1 MNKRICFIGAV
12 LWGILVIS
20 VSTGTV
26 RAGSQALRCEGNNAC
41 LNNTGTVAFGSCNGP
56 KPAQG
61 TLRLLRRTPATR
73 TKHALTTA
81 AR

>member
-56 KPAQG
+56 QAC
-61 TLRLLRRTPATR
+61 
-73 TKHALTTA
+73 
-81 AR
+81 ARNSASIAPNSCDEN